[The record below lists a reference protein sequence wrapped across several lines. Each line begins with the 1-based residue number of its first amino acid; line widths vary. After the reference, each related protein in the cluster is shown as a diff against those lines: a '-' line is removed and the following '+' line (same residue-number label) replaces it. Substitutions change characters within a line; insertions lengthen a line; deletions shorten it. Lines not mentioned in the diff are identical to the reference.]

1 MANLLEV
8 IRAVVR
14 QWNDVSF
21 LIWKTTTFWKLE
33 YIPSTL
39 LQFCNEISGWYSAW
53 NISVL
58 AVLHPS
64 FKVADETYQKNVTIE
79 MVCKKYSA
87 ATIIAHWKSQT
98 IFMSQKLK
106 INNLER
112 KYLLKIMKYDNIY

>member
-33 YIPSTL
+33 Y
-39 LQFCNEISGWYSAW
+39 
-53 NISVL
+53 ISVL

-98 IFMSQKLK
+98 IFMLQQLK